1 MVFQLQISA
10 GVQNPFKPIFAH
22 MPAFLLFLF
31 LLFFGCGAPAKA
43 QTLAGGSETRWTDSV
58 YKALSPQERI
68 GQLFMAAAYSGG
80 KNYNEEAILKLLKS
94 NQIGGLIFMQ
104 GGPVRQALL
113 TNKYQGLSKVPLL
126 IGMDAEW
133 GLGMRLDSV
142 EKYPRQ
148 MMLGATRDT
157 ALMYRI
163 GAAIGQQCRRLGVH
177 VNFAPD
183 VDVNNNPDNP
193 VINSR
198 SFGEDKYQVARM
210 GIAYAKGMQ
219 DLGVMACAKHFPG
232 HGNTSVDSHKDL
244 PVVNSTRAQLDE
256 TELYPFRELI
266 KAGVQSIMIA
276 HLEVPALEP
285 KPKMPTTLSPATVTK
300 LLREELG
307 FNGLIF
313 TDALNMQG
321 VAKYYAPGEVDLKA
335 FLAGNDVLLFSQ
347 EVPTAISKI
356 EAAVADGRIK
366 PADLEARI
374 KKILRA
380 KWRAGLSSFVPI
392 RTAGLTADLNQY
404 TESLLQ
410 ATAQK
415 AVTLVGS
422 GNSALTTLRQRGSRI
437 GYIGINAGGS
447 TPLYQALKDSLGA
460 RLEARYLPKGS
471 TVAAARALAQSL
483 DRYDA
488 VVVGVHGI
496 GMYPAGNYGL
506 DAGARAFLSAVEKQ
520 DDAVL
525 VVLGNAY
532 ALQNFCAVGSALVT
546 YEETDAGQVAAAG
559 VLLGRALPAGRLPV
573 TPCPGMKVGRVLQE
587 AAPAPISMPQSPAP
601 ATLQPAN
608 YDEAGVTVPTAL
620 STLSKGI
627 GAAVGRGAFPGC
639 RVLAVRNSRV
649 FYDLSVGKLTYT
661 GTETV
666 KPNTLYDVASLTK
679 VLSTT
684 LAVMKLYEEGRIALD
699 APVSKYLPATA
710 GTDKA
715 GITIRDLLLHRAG
728 LVPYIPFWK
737 STMEAS
743 GAKSADWYR
752 PSKQAGYNLPVTQ
765 NLWAR
770 NDIRDTI
777 WQAIYSSPRRTV
789 GKYVYS
795 DNDFYFLWAVVEKVT
810 GKPMPQYLAQQFYGP
825 LGLKYT
831 GFNPLEHFPKEQIA
845 PTENDALWR
854 GQQVW
859 GTVHDQG
866 AALLG
871 GVAGHAGLFSTAEEV
886 AVIFQMLLN
895 GGTYA
900 GKRFL
905 APKTVTLFTG
915 YQNSSRRGL
924 GFDKPEPGLD
934 AVVTAD
940 ACSKRTFGHTG
951 FTGTCAWADPATGI
965 VFVFLSNRVFPNAEN
980 GLITKLSVRTDA
992 QQHVYESFGLN
1003 RAQ

>member
-1 MVFQLQISA
+1 
-10 GVQNPFKPIFAH
+10 
-22 MPAFLLFLF
+22 MPAFLLFCF
-31 LLFFGCGAPAKA
+31 LLFSGYTIPAKA
-43 QTLAGGSETRWTDSV
+43 QALAGGVESRWTDSV
-58 YKALSPQERI
+58 YNALTPQERI
-68 GQLFMAAAYSGG
+68 GQLFMTAAYSGG
-80 KNYNEEAILKLLKS
+80 KNYNEADVLKLIR
-94 NQIGGLIFMQ
+94 NNAIGGVIFMQ

-113 TNKYQGLSKVPLL
+113 TNKYQSLSKVPLM

-142 EKYPRQ
+142 DKYPRQ
-148 MMLGATRDT
+148 MMIGATRD
-157 ALMYRI
+157 ADLMYKI

-193 VINSR
+193 VINFR
-198 SFGEDKYQVARM
+198 SFGENKYEVARM

-244 PVVNSTRAQLDE
+244 PTVKGSRRELDS

-266 KAGVQSIMIA
+266 KGGVQSIMIA

-285 KPKMPTTLSPATVTK
+285 KAKLPTTLSPATVTK
-300 LLREELG
+300 LLKEELG
-307 FNGLIF
+307 FTGLIF

-335 FLAGNDVLLFSQ
+335 FEAGNDVLLFSQ
-347 EVPTAISKI
+347 DVPTAITKI
-356 EAAVADGRIK
+356 EGAVANGSIK
-366 PADLEARI
+366 KEDLEARV

-380 KWRAGLSSFVPI
+380 KYRAGLTSFTPI
-392 RTAGLTADLNQY
+392 QTAGLTADLNRA
-404 TESLLQ
+404 TDALLEV
-410 ATAQK
+410 TAQK
-415 AVTLVGS
+415 AITLVGS
-422 GNSALTTLRQRGSRI
+422 GNSAIATIRQRGSRI
-437 GYIGINAGGS
+437 GYVGVNVGGS
-447 TPLYQALKDSLGA
+447 TTLYNSLKDSLGS
-460 RLEARYLPKGS
+460 RLEARYLSKGS
-471 TVAAARALAQSL
+471 TAAAARTLAQGL

-496 GMYPAGNYGL
+496 GMYPAGNYGI

-520 DDAVL
+520 DNVIL
-525 VVLGNAY
+525 VFLGNAY
-532 ALQNFCAVGSALVT
+532 ALQNFCNVGSALVT
-546 YEETDAGQVAAAG
+546 YEETDATQKAAAAAI
-559 VLLGRALPAGRLPV
+559 LGRLVPAGKLPV
-573 TPCPGMKVGRVLQE
+573 TPCPGLKVGSVR
-587 AAPAPISMPQSPAP
+587 PP
-601 ATLQPAN
+601 ATEPIAMPAGPLLTTLEPAN
-608 YDEAGVTVPTAL
+608 YDEAGVTKPAAL
-620 STLSKGI
+620 SALSQGI
-627 GAAVGRGAFPGC
+627 GAAIGRGAFPGC
-639 RVLAVRNSRV
+639 RVLAAKNSRV
-649 FYDLSVGKLTYT
+649 FYDLSVGKLTYS
-661 GTETV
+661 GNEPV

-684 LAVMKLYEEGRIALD
+684 LAVMKLYEEGKIALD
-699 APVSKYLPATA
+699 APLSKYLPTA
-710 GTDKA
+710 GSTDK
-715 GITIRDLLLHRAG
+715 GSITIRDLLLHRAG

-737 STMEAS
+737 ATMDST
-743 GAKSADWYR
+743 GAKSAAWYR
-752 PSKQAGYNLPVTQ
+752 SSKQAGFTLPVGQ

-770 NDIRDTI
+770 NDVRDTI
-777 WQAIYSSPRRTV
+777 WKAIYNSPRRTV

-810 GKPMPQYLAQQFYGP
+810 GKPMPQYLAQEFYGP

-831 GFNPLEHFPKEQIA
+831 GFNPLERFPKTDIA
-845 PTENDALWR
+845 PTENDVLWR

-866 AALLG
+866 AALMG

-886 AVIFQMLLN
+886 ATIFQMLLN
-895 GGTYA
+895 GGTYG
-900 GKRFL
+900 GKRL
-905 APKTVTLFTG
+905 LKNKTIDLFTG

-924 GFDKPEPGLD
+924 GFDKPEQGRN

-951 FTGTCAWADPATGI
+951 FTGTCAWADPVTGI
-965 VFVFLSNRVFPNAEN
+965 IFVLLSNRVFPNAEN

-992 QQHVYESFGLN
+992 QDRVYEAFGIN
-1003 RAQ
+1003 AAQ

>member
-1 MVFQLQISA
+1 MV
-10 GVQNPFKPIFAH
+10 
-22 MPAFLLFLF
+22 
-31 LLFFGCGAPAKA
+31 
-43 QTLAGGSETRWTDSV
+43 
-58 YKALSPQERI
+58 
-68 GQLFMAAAYSGG
+68 AAYSGG
-80 KNYNEEAILKLLKS
+80 KNYNEDAVLKLLQR

-113 TNKYQGLSKVPLL
+113 TNKYQSRSKVPLM

-142 EKYPRQ
+142 DRFPRQ
-148 MMLGATRDT
+148 MMIGATRD
-157 ALMYRI
+157 ADLMYRI

-193 VINSR
+193 VINFR
-198 SFGEDKYQVARM
+198 SFGENKYEVARL

-244 PVVNSTRAQLDE
+244 PVVKSSRASLDS

-266 KAGVQSIMIA
+266 KGGVQSIMIA

-285 KPKMPTTLSPATVTK
+285 KAKLPTTLSPATVTK
-300 LLREELG
+300 LLKEELG
-307 FNGLIF
+307 FTGLIF

-335 FLAGNDVLLFSQ
+335 FQAGNDVLLFSQ
-347 EVPTAISKI
+347 DVPTAIAKI
-356 EAAVADGRIK
+356 ESAVSAGSIK
-366 PADLEARI
+366 KEELEARV

-380 KWRAGLSSFVPI
+380 KYRAGLTRFTPI
-392 RTAGLTADLNQY
+392 QTAGLTADLNRA
-404 TESLLQ
+404 TDALLEV
-410 ATAQK
+410 TAQK
-415 AVTLVGS
+415 AITLVGS
-422 GNSALTTLRQRGSRI
+422 GNSALSTIRQRGSRI
-437 GYIGINAGGS
+437 GYVGINVGGS
-447 TPLYQALKDSLGA
+447 TALYNNLKDSLGS
-460 RLEARYLPKGS
+460 RLEARYLSKGS
-471 TVAAARALAQSL
+471 STAVARTLAQSL

-496 GMYPAGNYGL
+496 GMYPAGNYGI
-506 DAGARAFLSAVEKQ
+506 DAGARAFLSAVEKL
-520 DDAVL
+520 DNVVL
-525 VVLGNAY
+525 VFLGNAY
-532 ALQNFCAVGSALVT
+532 ALQNFCKVGSALVT
-546 YEETDAGQVAAAG
+546 YEETGATQKAAADA
-559 VLLGRALPAGRLPV
+559 VLGRLIPAGKLPV
-573 TPCPGMKVGRVLQE
+573 TPCPGLRVGSVLPG
-587 AAPAPISMPQSPAP
+587 PASIEPIPMPAGPQLT
-601 ATLQPAN
+601 TLEPAN
-608 YDEAGVTVPTAL
+608 YDEAGVTKPAAL
-620 STLSKGI
+620 SALSQGI
-627 GAAVGRGAFPGC
+627 GAAIGRGAFPGC
-639 RVLAVRNSRV
+639 RVLAAKNSRV
-649 FYDLSVGKLTYT
+649 FYDLSVGKLTYS
-661 GTETV
+661 GNETV
-666 KPNTLYDVASLTK
+666 KPNTIYDVASLTK

-684 LAVMKLYEEGRIALD
+684 LAVMKLYEEGKIALD
-699 APVSKYLPATA
+699 APLSKYLPAA
-710 GTDKA
+710 GGTDKA
-715 GITIRDLLLHRAG
+715 SITIRDLLLHRAG

-737 STMEAS
+737 STVDAT

-752 PSKQAGYNLPVTQ
+752 ASKQAGFTMAVGQ

-770 NDIRDTI
+770 DDIRDTI
-777 WQAIYSSPRRTV
+777 WKTIYNSPRRNV
-789 GKYVYS
+789 GRYVYS
-795 DNDFYFLWAVVEKVT
+795 DNDFYFLAAIVEKVT
-810 GKPMPQYLAQQFYGP
+810 GKTLPQYLAQQFYSP

-831 GFNPLEHFPKEQIA
+831 GFNPLDRFPKEQIA

-866 AALLG
+866 AALMG

-895 GGTYA
+895 GGNYA
-900 GKRFL
+900 GRRYLK
-905 APKTVTLFTG
+905 PKTVDLFTG

-924 GFDKPEPGLD
+924 GFDKPEQGKN

-951 FTGTCAWADPATGI
+951 FTGTCAWADPVTGI
-965 VFVFLSNRVFPNAEN
+965 VFVLLSNRVFPNAEN

-992 QQHVYESFGLN
+992 QDRVYEAFGIKGT
-1003 RAQ
+1003 R